1 MRPSDSTRAPDG
13 AMRQRDDGGPLSP
26 GLPAAGSQRRAGA
39 GMAAQRDLCVSI
51 HDVAPATWADC
62 LRLHEAVRAVAPD
75 LPLTWLLVPRFH
87 GDAAASLAMDRA
99 LSQLLTEGHE
109 LALHGYTHLDTA
121 APRAGWRDHVLRRIY
136 TQGEGEFAALGEE
149 EALHRIDL
157 GLAWFARR
165 GWPVDGFVPPAWLAS
180 AGTRRALRQRPFIY
194 TTSISRFFFLP
205 DERSVWSPSLM
216 YTARNR
222 AGRCLSPPLTQAA
235 ALALALVG
243 APLVRL
249 ALHPADARHPAL
261 LRHAQHL
268 IAHLLQQRRGIT
280 KRAFALSYL
289 KGGTVG
295 AETSGLA
302 GPRMAPQ
309 LPVPMCDRGGCKIVG
324 LTKAAV
330 QHGDRPAGPVP
341 QLSDAHGT
349 VRATTGSAA
358 ACPGWHRGVRTN
370 GDGHQMTVPLLLAPE
385 ISGTGTRCLSRCG
398 TAAPANS

>member
-1 MRPSDSTRAPDG
+1 
-13 AMRQRDDGGPLSP
+13 
-26 GLPAAGSQRRAGA
+26 
-39 GMAAQRDLCVSI
+39 MAAQRDLCVSI

-121 APRAGWRDHVLRRIY
+121 APRPGWRDHVLRRIY
-136 TQGEGEFAALGEE
+136 TQGEGEFAALGEG

-194 TTSISRFFFLP
+194 TTSISRFYFLP

-280 KRAFALSYL
+280 KRAFALRYL
-289 KGGTVG
+289 KGGAVG
-295 AETSGLA
+295 AETSGT
-302 GPRMAPQ
+302 G
-309 LPVPMCDRGGCKIVG
+309 
-324 LTKAAV
+324 
-330 QHGDRPAGPVP
+330 
-341 QLSDAHGT
+341 
-349 VRATTGSAA
+349 RATNGSAA
-358 ACPGWHRGVRTN
+358 ALPGWDSCVRTN
-370 GDGHQMTVPLLLAPE
+370 GDGHRVDSPPAVGAGNIRDWHSLPVPEWDRVACKFLNLQILETAAAAK
-385 ISGTGTRCLSRCG
+385 TGTV
-398 TAAPANS
+398 TE